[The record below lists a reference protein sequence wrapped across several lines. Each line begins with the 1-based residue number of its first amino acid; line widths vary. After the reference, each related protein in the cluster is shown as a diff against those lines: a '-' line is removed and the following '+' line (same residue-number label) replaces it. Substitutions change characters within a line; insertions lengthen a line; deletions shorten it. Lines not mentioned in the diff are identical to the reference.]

1 MQMQKKKKRRKIP
14 SDRFGKA
21 RADAHTGVAPNE
33 SRSEELPESRFG
45 SNGARSETR
54 AFFASREKEAENCT
68 LSEEAWLE
76 TASRRRRAK
85 NVPLC
90 IVAFSKSNFFFFLGQ
105 TSHFEC
111 RVEGGGEP
119 WYEHLMTVARRRNL
133 TEREKKSRVFFSFF
147 WRRVASATRLWD
159 PRETWFRS
167 KPMRTESS
175 PSTPR
180 STRMHFLPKA
190 RFSFSILF

>member
-21 RADAHTGVAPNE
+21 RADAHTGV
-33 SRSEELPESRFG
+33 ELPESRFG

-68 LSEEAWLE
+68 LSEEAWPE

-90 IVAFSKSNFFFFLGQ
+90 IVAFSKSNFFFF
-105 TSHFEC
+105 
-111 RVEGGGEP
+111 
-119 WYEHLMTVARRRNL
+119 
-133 TEREKKSRVFFSFF
+133 
-147 WRRVASATRLWD
+147 
-159 PRETWFRS
+159 
-167 KPMRTESS
+167 
-175 PSTPR
+175 
-180 STRMHFLPKA
+180 
-190 RFSFSILF
+190 